1 MTVGRWSNPGTGGSC
16 RSPRRQLG
24 RRRELASE
32 PVLAIQPL
40 DRHARRELENVS
52 ATSEAVRSWTGAGE
66 RPLKAP
72 SAGEGHASDAHQLG
86 RYSEHR
92 RRATLVAN
100 TNGP

>member
-16 RSPRRQLG
+16 RSPLRQLG

-72 SAGEGHASDAHQLG
+72 SAGEG
-86 RYSEHR
+86 ER
-92 RRATLVAN
+92 RRAALDEGNDVFLLS
-100 TNGP
+100 